1 MRSCR
6 NINLLLGVNRELQ
19 PRLGGSDGGL
29 SRLIEEK
36 TSSHSKTVGILGVV
50 LAALAALAAAGPL
63 PPAGKGV
70 GSSLPSGQPRT
81 EAEALASLQATL
93 VGLSPADPTRADIL
107 MKIAAIET
115 DSGSYPAA
123 ERDASEAASI
133 FAQHGDAGRRASALN
148 RVGMAAID
156 AGDYQLAGQMLSSAI
171 ALSTGVGDDRAL
183 AEETT
188 DLANVSF
195 FVGHYADAAAGYDAA
210 LRIVDSHR
218 DQGWSSRQRHLILV
232 NEAILDQRLGR
243 DEEALAIYRQVKG
256 EKELRPREQG
266 QVLMN
271 LGVLYRHLG
280 DPIKALSA
288 YDEAR
293 HLFTQEQEKALEL
306 SVAKNRG
313 IVLALDLGQL
323 QAARAAFSEVV
334 DGAAKIGD
342 QRDVLQG
349 RLYRGETEMRLGQ
362 LEPAGQDFQA
372 GLDLARVLRTP
383 EEEWKALY
391 GLARVELRAGK
402 RSAAI
407 EHLTSAVAIVEKVR
421 EAIRVPML
429 KSDFFN
435 EKRVVYDALISVEL
449 EGGQPQRIFELVER
463 SHSRAWRER
472 LGLTSGVS
480 LAAVQRSLPPDV
492 LLLDIWSSSFGSAV
506 VAVTHDDVHVN
517 RVEVNEPAIK
527 KLIDVFDEG
536 PGDDWRRAAASIAA
550 HLLPSEMPPGIRQVI
565 VIPDGPLTLV
575 PFEILPL
582 HGRLLVE
589 QAAVSYM
596 PTAAMLFRHGSSRR
610 TVVPPWALQFRGFA
624 DPVFG
629 SASMDDP
636 VMVRSRL
643 AYSAREVRDIA
654 SELGG
659 ASVLHL
665 GRDDRKDYIYDPTT
679 VAPILH
685 IATHALADANA
696 IEQSRILFSPP
707 TATATGA
714 DYLFLK
720 EAYALP
726 LKGVELAVLS
736 ACDTERGRLLRGEGV
751 QSFSRAFLAA
761 GARSTI
767 TTLWR
772 VPDASTAAFMK
783 VFYYHI
789 QRGASRATALQM
801 AKLRFLRSGSAL
813 SDPHYWAAFVLTGE
827 GLQPVPTAVRW
838 SSVML
843 AAAAVLLVGLVIWRV
858 Y

>member
-1 MRSCR
+1 MRSRR

-19 PRLGGSDGGL
+19 AGFAVSGSELHRLA
-29 SRLIEEK
+29 EEK
-36 TSSHSKTVGILGVV
+36 TSRVATLGVV
-50 LAALAALAAAGPL
+50 LLALAALAGASPL
-63 PPAGKGV
+63 LPAGKGV

-81 EAEALASLQATL
+81 EAEELASLQAML
-93 VGLSPADPTRADIL
+93 ARLSPSDPTRAGVLIN
-107 MKIAAIET
+107 IAGIET
-115 DSGSYPAA
+115 DSGNYPSAQ
-123 ERDASEAASI
+123 RHASEAAAIYAGS
-133 FAQHGDAGRRASALN
+133 GDGRRRAWALN
-148 RVGMAAID
+148 RAGLASTY
-156 AGDYQLAGQMLSSAI
+156 AGDYPLAEQMLRSAM
-171 ALSTGVGDDRAL
+171 ALSTGVGDEQARS
-183 AEETT
+183 EEIT

-232 NEAILDQRLGR
+232 NQAILDQRLGR
-243 DEEALAIYRQVKG
+243 DEEALAIYRQVRG

-293 HLFTQEQEKALEL
+293 HLFAQEQEKALEL

-323 QAARAAFSEVV
+323 EAARAAFSEVV

-349 RLYRGETEMRLGQ
+349 RLYRGETEMRLGL
-362 LEPAGQDFQA
+362 LEPASQDFRA
-372 GLDLARVLRTP
+372 GLELARFLRTP

-391 GLARVELRAGK
+391 GLARAELQKGDRV
-402 RSAAI
+402 
-407 EHLTSAVAIVEKVR
+407 SAVAHLVSAIAIVEKVR
-421 EAIRVPML
+421 EAIRVPTL
-429 KSDFFN
+429 RSDFFN

-449 EGGQPQRIFELVER
+449 GQAEPQRIFELIER
-463 SHSRAWRER
+463 SHSRAWRDR
-472 LGLTSGVS
+472 IGLTSGVA
-480 LAAVQRSLPPDV
+480 LAAVQRSLPADV
-492 LLLDIWSSSFGSAV
+492 LLFDIWSSPFGSAIV
-506 VAVTHDDVHVN
+506 SVTRD
-517 RVEVNEPAIK
+517 RVEVHRIQVAEAAIR
-527 KLIDVFDEG
+527 KLVEVFDDD
-536 PGDDWRRAAASIAA
+536 PGGDWRTPAAAIGA
-550 HLLPSEMPPGIRQVI
+550 HLLPVVPRGIRHVI

-582 HGRLLVE
+582 DGRMLVE
-589 QAAVSYM
+589 QAAVTYM
-596 PTAAMLFRHGSSRR
+596 PTAAMLFRDRAPQHA
-610 TVVPPWALQFRGFA
+610 VVAPWALELRGFA
-624 DPVFG
+624 DPIFG
-629 SASMDDP
+629 SAALDDP
-636 VMVRSRL
+636 VLVRSRL
-643 AYSAREVRDIA
+643 LSSAREVRDIA
-654 SELGG
+654 AELGG
-659 ASVLHL
+659 GSIVHL
-665 GRDDRKDYIYDPTT
+665 GRDNRKSYLYDRDVK
-679 VAPILH
+679 APILH
-685 IATHALADANA
+685 IASHAIADANA
-696 IEQSRILFSPP
+696 IEQSRILFSP
-707 TATATGA
+707 ATDKGVGA

-720 EAYALP
+720 EAYELH
-726 LKGVELAVLS
+726 LEGVDLAVLS

-801 AKLRFLRSGSAL
+801 AKLRFLRSGSGLA
-813 SDPHYWAAFVLTGE
+813 DPHYWAAFVLTGE

-838 SSVML
+838 SSVLL
-843 AAAAVLLVGLVIWRV
+843 ASAAVLLVGLLIWRV

>member
-1 MRSCR
+1 MHLEKKVGSLA
-6 NINLLLGVNRELQ
+6 IALLALTAIVVE
-19 PRLGGSDGGL
+19 
-29 SRLIEEK
+29 
-36 TSSHSKTVGILGVV
+36 SSLP
-50 LAALAALAAAGPL
+50 LDAAGPTTSVSPVPPRSADDRL
-63 PPAGKGV
+63 ASYRALLARLPAGD
-70 GSSLPSGQPRT
+70 
-81 EAEALASLQATL
+81 
-93 VGLSPADPTRADIL
+93 PARADL
-107 MKIAAIET
+107 LFKISAIET
-115 DSGSYPAA
+115 DAGDYASAQ
-123 ERDASEAASI
+123 RNASEAASI
-133 FAQHGDAGRRASALN
+133 YALHGNVQRRAWALN
-148 RVGMAAID
+148 GVGAAAIY
-156 AGDYQLAGQMLSSAI
+156 AADYHLASRMLKSAA
-171 ALSTGVGDDRAL
+171 ALSASVGDDDAR
-183 AEETT
+183 AEEITN
-188 DLANVSF
+188 LANVSLF
-195 FVGHYADAAAGYDAA
+195 LGRYADAAASYDAA
-210 LRIVDSHR
+210 LRIADSHR
-218 DQGWSSRQRHLILV
+218 GQTWSARQRRIVLV
-232 NEAILDQRLGR
+232 NQATLDQRLGR
-243 DEEALAIYRQVKG
+243 DEEALSIYRLVKA
-256 EKELRPREQG
+256 EKDLRPREQG
-266 QVLMN
+266 QILMN

-280 DPIKALSA
+280 DPIKALA
-288 YDEAR
+288 VYEDAR
-293 HLFTQEQEKALEL
+293 RLFAQEQEKALEL
-306 SVAKNRG
+306 AVTKNRG

-323 QAARAAFSEVV
+323 EAARASFSEALEGALKV
-334 DGAAKIGD
+334 DD
-342 QRDVLQG
+342 QREALLA
-349 RLYRGETEMRLGQ
+349 RLYRGETELRLG
-362 LEPAGQDFQA
+362 LIAPAREDFQA
-372 GLDLARVLRTP
+372 SVDHARALRTP

-391 GLARVELRAGK
+391 GLARAELRLGN
-402 RSAAI
+402 RIAATA
-407 EHLTSAVAIVEKVR
+407 HLTSAVAIVEKVR

-449 EGGQPQRIFELVER
+449 EGGSPQRIFELVER
-463 SHSRAWRER
+463 SHSRAWRDR

-480 LAAVQRSLPPDV
+480 LVAVQRSLPADV

-517 RVEVNEPAIK
+517 RVEVDEPAIK
-527 KLIDVFDEG
+527 KLIEVFDEG
-536 PGDDWRRAAASIAA
+536 PGGDWRSAAASIAA
-550 HLLPSEMPPGIRQVI
+550 HLLPPEIPPGIRQVI

-589 QAAVSYM
+589 QMAVSYM
-596 PTAAMLFRHGSSRR
+596 PTAAMLFRKGSSRR
-610 TVVPPWALQFRGFA
+610 SVVPPWALQFRGFA
-624 DPVFG
+624 DPLFG
-629 SASMDDP
+629 SASLDDP

-643 AYSAREVRDIA
+643 ASSAREVTDIA

-659 ASVLHL
+659 KSVLHL
-665 GRDDRKDYIYDPTT
+665 GRDDRKDYIYDTAT

-720 EAYALP
+720 EAYGLP

-783 VFYYHI
+783 IFYYHL

-801 AKLRFLRSGSAL
+801 AKLRFLRSGSGLA
-813 SDPHYWAAFVLTGE
+813 DPHYWAAFVLTGE

-843 AAAAVLLVGLVIWRV
+843 AAAAALLVGLVIWRV